1 VTVPKAIQEA
11 PMPALASIA
20 DVIGFWREA
29 GPEKWFEKDEVF
41 DAAIRARFLDTHL
54 AAARGE
60 LADWETTPEG
70 AYALLILLDQ
80 FPRNLFRGSAQAFAT
95 DAQALAIAKRAV
107 AHGFDRH
114 FDVLERRF
122 LYMPFMHAED
132 LAHQDRCIALCAA
145 SDDTEGVKFA
155 EIHRDIIRDFGRFPH
170 RNPVLGR
177 KTTPA
182 EQEFLAEGGF
192 SG

>member
-1 VTVPKAIQEA
+1 
-11 PMPALASIA
+11 MPALATIA

-29 GPEKWFEKDEVF
+29 GPEKWFEKDEAF
-41 DAAIRARFLDTHL
+41 DAAILARFLDTHL

-60 LADWETTPEG
+60 LADWEATPEG

-80 FPRNLFRGSAQAFAT
+80 FPRNLFRGSPQAFAT
-95 DAQALAIAKRAV
+95 DAQALAIAERAV
-107 AHGFDRH
+107 ARGFDQH
-114 FDVLERRF
+114 FDAIERRF

-132 LAHQDRCIALCAA
+132 LAHQERCVALCAA
-145 SDDTEGVKFA
+145 SDDAEGVKFA

-182 EQEFLAEGGF
+182 EQEFLAGGGF